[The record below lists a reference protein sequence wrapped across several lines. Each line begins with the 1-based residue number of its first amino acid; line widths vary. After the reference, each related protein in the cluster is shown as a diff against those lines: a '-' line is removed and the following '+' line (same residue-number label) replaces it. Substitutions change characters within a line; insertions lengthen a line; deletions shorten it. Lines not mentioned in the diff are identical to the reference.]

1 MNDWPTGGRQVRMVH
16 DPIGE
21 GRKVEGKRKTRTTH
35 CTKERGRKEERR
47 GRRECRSEQV
57 VGR

>member
-1 MNDWPTGGRQVRMVH
+1 VRTVH

-35 CTKERGRKEERR
+35 CTKERGRKEGRR